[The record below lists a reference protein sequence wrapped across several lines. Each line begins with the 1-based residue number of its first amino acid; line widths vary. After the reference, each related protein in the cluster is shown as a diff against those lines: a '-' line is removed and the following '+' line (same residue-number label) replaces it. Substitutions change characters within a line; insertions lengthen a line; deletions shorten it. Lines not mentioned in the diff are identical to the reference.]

1 MEQYTQQYR
10 EQSITN
16 STCIVTGG
24 AGFIGSHLVDAL
36 ATPTL
41 VKPNPALN
49 KRNNI
54 NRDNNH
60 NNHVIVLDN
69 LSTGKLAN
77 IAHHFPKQKQKET
90 N

>member
-1 MEQYTQQYR
+1 MEQHTQQYNK
-10 EQSITN
+10 QHTNKTITN

-24 AGFIGSHLVDAL
+24 AGFIGSHLVDAM
-36 ATPTL
+36 ATP
-41 VKPNPALN
+41 ALQ
-49 KRNNI
+49 
-54 NRDNNH
+54 NH
-60 NNHVIVLDN
+60 IIIIDN